1 MQPLEQFLKTSK
13 QLVDE
18 QLLAEVDE
26 RAITPTLK
34 KAMRYSLEAGGKR
47 IRPILLFA
55 TLISLRTELEKGKK
69 TAAALEMI
77 HTYSL
82 IHDDLPAMD
91 NDDYRRGKLTNHKV
105 FGDATAILAGD
116 GLLTLAFSLLSE
128 EEALP
133 AESRVKLI
141 QLFAEHAGPE
151 GMVAG
156 QQADIEAEDRSVT
169 LEELAAIHRKKTGAL
184 LKSAVLAGA
193 IIANADAETYDKL
206 NVYAD
211 NVGVAFQIADD
222 ILDVVGDEQKL
233 GKKIGMDAIMH
244 KSTYP
249 GLLTLVGAQEALN
262 GHVSR
267 AKEAVSGL
275 SLTSN
280 YLVELADLIAGRD
293 H

>member
-18 QLLAEVDE
+18 QLLAEVDA

-55 TLISLRTELEKGKK
+55 TLISLRTELEKGEK

-193 IIANADAETYDKL
+193 IIANTDAETYDKL
-206 NVYAD
+206 NIYAD
-211 NVGVAFQIADD
+211 NIGVAFQIADD

-262 GHVSR
+262 DHVSR